1 MSNNIQITHRYY
13 TNEKTQFKELDLY
26 IPSDNNNSAK
36 SPLLVFI
43 HGGAWRSED
52 KADHVPL
59 AQQLVAHGFPV
70 ALINYRYKKNTKIKI
85 HDYHNFLHS
94 ITNIYI

>member
-1 MSNNIQITHRYY
+1 MSNNIQITHHYY

-70 ALINYRYKKNTKIKI
+70 ALINYR
-85 HDYHNFLHS
+85 
-94 ITNIYI
+94 